1 MYNSE
6 ESSTYV
12 KIGAHFS
19 IKYPGSSHM
28 FGYLSKDSVTI
39 GGLLI
44 KNQIFAEVSKFS
56 ADPMDVCNFL
66 IRFSCIFDKPKG
78 LNLKKGILGMNFR
91 SNYVSSAATVFEN
104 LISQNLITKKV
115 FSFYLNK

>member
-12 KIGAHFS
+12 TIGENFS
-19 IKYPGSSHM
+19 MKYPGGSHM

-56 ADPMDVCNFL
+56 ADPMDVGNF
-66 IRFSCIFDKPKG
+66 IIGFSPRNQIF
-78 LNLKKGILGMNFR
+78 
-91 SNYVSSAATVFEN
+91 FE
-104 LISQNLITKKV
+104 I
-115 FSFYLNK
+115 F